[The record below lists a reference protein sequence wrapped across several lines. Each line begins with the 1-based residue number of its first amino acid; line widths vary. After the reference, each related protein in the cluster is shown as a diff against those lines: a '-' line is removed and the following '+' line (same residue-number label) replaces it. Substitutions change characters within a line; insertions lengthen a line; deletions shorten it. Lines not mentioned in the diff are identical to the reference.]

1 VSRTDRKRPWLAAI
15 LAVVSPGLGHV
26 YLREWL
32 RAVLWFGLLLG
43 STLVL
48 VPESVL
54 TVDTVSLEA
63 VMDASRTISERNQ
76 LAMTAIVILSGAD
89 AYWMASQGN
98 RRAAAA
104 EGARCP
110 HCGKELDEDL
120 EFCHWCTTRLAAPAE
135 SDGAG
140 RDPVAPDDGSDA

>member
-1 VSRTDRKRPWLAAI
+1 MSRTDRKRPWLAAI
-15 LAVVSPGLGHV
+15 LAVASPGLGHV

-32 RAVLWFGLLLG
+32 RAALWFGLVLG
-43 STLVL
+43 STLML

-63 VMDASRTISERNQ
+63 IMAASRDISMRNQ
-76 LAMTAIVILSGAD
+76 LAMTAVVLLSGAD
-89 AYWMASQGN
+89 AYWMATQGN

-120 EFCHWCTTRLAAPAE
+120 AFCHWCTTRLAPPAE
-135 SDGAG
+135 SNAAT
-140 RDPVAPDDGSDA
+140 RDPVAAEDGSDA